1 MVSAAWRGHMTLW
14 RGSARTYNPAMDCL
28 TRYVLRQALIVALLV
43 GVIFSAAVWLLQSL
57 RLIDLIVN
65 RGLSL
70 GLFLYLALL
79 VLPRFV
85 DAVLPIAVFTAV
97 LFVYVKLISESE
109 LVAMRASGVSQWSLA
124 KPAFIVGLAGMVTLL
139 AMSAYFLP
147 TANRAFK
154 DLQFEIRNKFAS
166 VLIQESV
173 FNALSDTLMVYVK
186 ERAPN
191 GDLVGLLIQNN
202 SDPLKPVTVSAERG
216 AMAETADGPR
226 IVMENG
232 VRQVYDRA
240 NGKLSTLDFK
250 KYSLDLADL
259 RNAPGIRARQPDEL
273 YFSEI
278 LRNLG
283 NRALVVEL
291 NARLA
296 GPLMA
301 LSMAAIP
308 ILCLLPGQFNRR
320 GQTRRVLMAVTIAI
334 TMEIVDIACK
344 DLATRSF
351 AAIPFIYLNAL
362 GPFLAALW
370 LLGRDGMRART
381 VPRLAAQRMR

>member
-1 MVSAAWRGHMTLW
+1 MGLW
-14 RGSARTYNPAMDCL
+14 RSGGRTYNPAMDRL
-28 TRYVLRQALIVALLV
+28 TRYVLRQALIVALSV

-85 DAVLPIAVFTAV
+85 DVVLPIAIFTAV

-109 LVAMRASGVSQWSLA
+109 LVVMRASGVSQWSLA
-124 KPAFIVGLAGMVTLL
+124 KPAFIVGLAGMIALL

-166 VLIQESV
+166 ALIQEGV
-173 FNALSDTLMVYVK
+173 FNAISDTLMVYVK

-202 SDPLKPVTVSAERG
+202 SDPMKPITISAERG
-216 AMAETADGPR
+216 AMAETPDGPR

-250 KYSLDLADL
+250 KYSLDLSDMQD
-259 RNAPGIRARQPDEL
+259 APGIRDRQPDEL

-283 NRALVVEL
+283 NRALIVEL

-301 LSMAAIP
+301 MSMAAIP

-320 GQTRRVLMAVTIAI
+320 GQTRRVLLAVVIAI
-334 TMEIVDIACK
+334 AMEIIDIACK
-344 DLATRSF
+344 DLAARSF
-351 AAIPFIYLNAL
+351 VAIPFIYLNAL
-362 GPFLAALW
+362 GPFLATLW
-370 LLGRDGMRART
+370 LLGRDSMRARGM
-381 VPRLAAQRMR
+381 PRLAAHRTR